1 MATTEITA
9 EDREISFERRLVWAE
24 DTLYSTLYPVEEDDT
39 LLFLTD
45 Y

>member
-1 MATTEITA
+1 MANTEITA
-9 EDREISFERRLVWAE
+9 EDVDRRLVWAYE
-24 DTLYSTLYPVEEDDT
+24 TLYSTLYPVDEDDT